1 MRLMIFS
8 LIIIGLLA
16 AGLICMPLTGY
27 AGKGDV
33 KSKGKQIYIWHL
45 DEGQG
50 KTVKEANGKG
60 PDGEFVGD
68 IQWVDGV
75 SGSAVLFSG
84 KVGKPQYIAFDGD
97 DHLDI
102 TEQLTLAAWISLD
115 AIPTGDQKNKGT
127 IFYKNTYYLQVEPNS
142 GSLAYYFY
150 DTSNPGYHLSKNAV
164 KADGTWHHVAVT
176 WDGTTVRFYIDGE
189 KDPNEIAQKGPGRST
204 PAKKVFV
211 GGENNACCPRFFQ
224 GKIDEITIANYALSQ
239 GELRDLMKSALPV
252 DVKGKLA
259 TCWAMLKRSY
269 HR

>member
-1 MRLMIFS
+1 MRYVLS
-8 LIIIGLLA
+8 WGIILGLLA
-16 AGLICMPLTGY
+16 AVGLIGLPMAGY
-27 AGKGDV
+27 AGSGDI

-60 PDGEFVGD
+60 PDGEFTGD

-75 SGSAVLFSG
+75 SGSAVFFSG
-84 KVGKPQYIAFDGD
+84 SVGKPQYIAFAGD

-150 DTSNPGYHLSKNAV
+150 DTNNPGYHLSKNAV
-164 KADGTWHHVAVT
+164 RADGSWVHVAVT
-176 WDGTTVRFYIDGE
+176 WDGKTARFYIDGE
-189 KDPNEIAQKGPGRST
+189 QDPNEIAQKGPGRST

-239 GELRDLMKSALPV
+239 DELRGLMKSALSV
-252 DVKGKLA
+252 GAKGKLA
-259 TCWAMLKRSY
+259 TCWATIKGR
-269 HR
+269 